1 MTGCQNEL
9 HNAIIVPGLQVARI
23 QDESLAPCRRSPS
36 SRSRGS
42 SVNRESLLIVEDN
55 HALREGLGEMLS
67 LEGFSIVSAINGRD
81 ALEKM
86 NSFTPD
92 LILSDISMPEMDGY
106 EFFRAVRKRPEWVT
120 IPFLFLTA
128 RGEKE
133 DILSGKDLGA
143 DDYLIKP
150 LAREELV
157 TAVRARLAR
166 SRQVLV
172 AQLHQAYEASLSVLS
187 NAIEVRD
194 QYTRDHVDRV
204 MGYALVLAQEL
215 GWQGKQLEQ
224 LRFGSILHDIGKIH
238 IRETTLRKTGP
249 LTSEEWAE
257 IKRHPVTGFEMIK
270 DIPYLAPAIPVV
282 RHHHERWDG
291 DGYPDGLEG
300 EDIPLAARIVAVS
313 DSFDAITTS
322 RPYRPARSPEDA
334 YHEIVRNAGSQFDPR
349 VVEAFRRAWEAGRI
363 QTVLLSNNGHGAE
376 NA

>member
-1 MTGCQNEL
+1 
-9 HNAIIVPGLQVARI
+9 
-23 QDESLAPCRRSPS
+23 
-36 SRSRGS
+36 
-42 SVNRESLLIVEDN
+42 VNRESLLIVEDN
-55 HALREGLGEMLS
+55 HALREGLGEMLG

-257 IKRHPVTGFEMIK
+257 IKKHPVTGFEMIK

-291 DGYPDGLEG
+291 DGYPDGLEAD
-300 EDIPLAARIVAVS
+300 DIPLAARIVAVS

-349 VVEAFRRAWEAGRI
+349 VVEAFKRAWEAGRI
-363 QTVLLSNNGHGAE
+363 QTVLLSNNGNGAE
-376 NA
+376 KA

>member
-1 MTGCQNEL
+1 M
-9 HNAIIVPGLQVARI
+9 
-23 QDESLAPCRRSPS
+23 
-36 SRSRGS
+36 
-42 SVNRESLLIVEDN
+42 NRETLLVVEDN

-67 LEGFSIVSAINGRD
+67 LEGFKVVAAANGRD

-86 NSFTPD
+86 DSLTPD

-106 EFFRAVRKRPEWVT
+106 EFFHVVRGRPEWVT

-133 DILSGKDLGA
+133 DILTGKDLGA

-150 LAREELV
+150 LTRDELL

-172 AQLHQAYEASLSVLS
+172 AQLQQAYEASLSVLS

-204 MGYALVLAQEL
+204 MAYALILADEL
-215 GWQGKQLEQ
+215 GWHGKQLEQ

-238 IRETTLRKTGP
+238 IRESILRKKGP
-249 LTSEEWAE
+249 LTPEEWAE
-257 IKRHPVTGFEMIK
+257 VKKHPITGFEMIK
-270 DIPYLAPAIPVV
+270 DIHYLAPANPVV

-291 DGYPDGLEG
+291 DGYPDGLG
-300 EDIPLAARIVAVS
+300 GDDIPLAARIVAVS
-313 DSFDAITTS
+313 DSFDAMTTS
-322 RPYRPARSPEDA
+322 RPYRPARTPEDA
-334 YHEIVRNAGSQFDPR
+334 YGEILRNAGSQFDPL
-349 VVEAFRRAWEAGRI
+349 VVEAFRRAWETGRI
-363 QTVLLSNNGHGAE
+363 QAVVLSDNGHK
-376 NA
+376 